1 LFIWFRSW
9 AIGSVFFANSRSN
22 CAFSFFNSALRLA
35 GMLGIEAAA
44 QTEKFFGRNQML
56 GAKIFRSLFLVY
68 HFQKEIQKLV
78 VGEPPFHRLKLP
90 LETLELNINFLARNP
105 VLGIGFN
112 ASLG

>member
-1 LFIWFRSW
+1 MFIWFRSW
-9 AIGSVFFANSRSN
+9 AIGSVFSANSPSN
-22 CAFSFFNSALRLA
+22 RAFFFNSAFRLA
-35 GMLGIEAAA
+35 GMLGIKAAA
-44 QTEKFFGRNQML
+44 QTEKFFGRNQIL